1 MSDIDI
7 GARLAA
13 LERQIV
19 QLQRAPRLSHASIED
34 AALEVYDGEGSLR
47 AVIGQQ
53 GDGTSGVIAV
63 NGPPPPQPAAPSA
76 GPTLGGIA
84 VSWDGS
90 WLSLET
96 VAAPLDFARMEIHA
110 GTTDGF
116 IISDTTLV
124 GTLESPRG
132 GTLVVPAEQPH
143 YFRLMARNTSGT
155 ASDPSPQRGPV
166 GPAPVVAQDVLDG
179 IIDETKLA
187 EDAVGRA
194 ALQIGAVGFNEL
206 AIGTGNLIPDP
217 SFEGQLTAQLL
228 LQHPEWSTTDGNR
241 SPRALRVS
249 GAGATPTTRYLQLTE
264 LPVSPGDRFFLAFD
278 ARVSADWAGES
289 VRLYTCW
296 LGPDR
301 AILGYGV
308 VEAKPTPGGAWAR
321 FSGQKQAP
329 AGASSATV
337 FISNYNGTAGTA
349 DIDNAEVRTV
359 VGAGMVLADSIGTT
373 ELAANSVVASKVT
386 AKTLTAREVKA
397 QSLTGAEMATN
408 FLIARHVAAGTLTA
422 THLAI
427 GVDGNLIADPSFEGA
442 ITQGRLTT
450 GWTTVSPANDS
461 PTALRVD
468 CTAATPTNKN
478 LQLGSFPALPG
489 QRVWLSVDYQLS
501 TDWVGS
507 KVGIY
512 VRWENATGGLLG
524 YSSIATTGAT
534 AGSGWKTVSGVAPL
548 AAPAQAVTG
557 LIKLLADDGTAGSV
571 LFDNASC
578 RIVAGSR
585 PTGSRAEISPI
596 GLRLYDDDGDEA
608 ISLVTGMPNYL
619 TLRDSAG
626 NPVATIDERGNAGFN
641 DLSVSGLSVA
651 GTRLD
656 IRLAQAPRGL
666 VAVSRQYSAVTGS
679 ANEMG
684 FVELAFQADVTRM
697 YRIVVDC
704 YVTASVDTGEVH
716 VTLRDGGTATPTVTS
731 PVIQNRVFPIAGST
745 WRPVRVELI
754 RSGASL
760 GAGLHRLLS
769 TFHAQWAPAGAQV
782 TLFGKTEQPAH
793 MYVEDIGPALTDTGV
808 YNTGGGTATP
818 PKQQYERYY
827 AAAWSGSYSNRG
839 AYNSYYGN
847 QCLQGYYSSNNG
859 MQASLIGFPASL
871 NSDLAG
877 AAIQQV
883 QIFLYFAHWYNNS
896 GGTAV
901 LRVHGH
907 GARPGSFS
915 CEGNALGFN
924 WGKNVGQW
932 VDITSIFD
940 ANKRGVALDPQ
951 NSAATYYGRAEGV
964 GEGHPPQL
972 KVTYIK

>member
-1 MSDIDI
+1 MTDIDI

-84 VSWDGS
+84 VSWDGT

-132 GTLVVPAEQPH
+132 GTLIVPAEQPH

-187 EDAVGRA
+187 DDAVGRA
-194 ALQIGAVGFNEL
+194 ALQIGAVGYNEL
-206 AIGTGNLIPDP
+206 GIGTGNLIPDGG
-217 SFEGQLTAQLL
+217 FEGILTAQILL
-228 LQHPEWSTTDGNR
+228 KNANWASTTGNGSAKGVR
-241 SPRALRVS
+241 GNAVLTAQPLE
-249 GAGATPTTRYLQLTE
+249 LTE
-264 LPVSPGDRFFLAFD
+264 VPVSPGNRFFLAFD
-278 ARVSADWAGES
+278 AKVSADFAADS
-289 VRLYTCW
+289 VRLYMRWIDT
-296 LGPDR
+296 GGT
-301 AILGYGV
+301 ILSYGILK
-308 VEAKPTPGGAWAR
+308 ASPAPGGPWTRYSA
-321 FSGQKQAP
+321 QVQAP
-329 AGASSATV
+329 ANAVKAVVALSV
-337 FISNYNGTAGTA
+337 LQGTAGTA

-422 THLAI
+422 THLAV

-507 KVGIY
+507 KAGIY

-524 YSSIATTGAT
+524 YSSITTTGAT

-596 GLRLYDDDGDEA
+596 GLRLYDDDGGEA

-626 NPVATIDERGNAGFN
+626 NSVATIDERGNAGFN

-656 IRLAQAPRGL
+656 NRLAQAPRGL

-679 ANEMG
+679 ASEMG

-704 YVTASVDTGEVH
+704 FVTASVETGEVH

-745 WRPVRVELI
+745 WRPVRVELV
-754 RSGASL
+754 RSGVSL

-818 PKQQYERYY
+818 PKQQYEKYY
-827 AAAWSGSYSNRG
+827 AASWSGSYASRG
-839 AYNSYYGN
+839 AYNSFYDS

-859 MQASLIGFPASL
+859 MQASLIGFPGAL

-883 QIFLYFAHWYNNS
+883 QLYLYFAHWYNNS

-901 LRVHGH
+901 VRVHGH

-915 CEGNALGFN
+915 CEGTALGFN